1 MYEGGSPFIVPRA
14 ESDNCQK
21 TNSLF
26 IDRTYV
32 RFDWC
37 LLTTR
42 QSPVQCSF
50 SFFKY
55 VLVLL
60 ILFPPQ
66 KQFHLLLPP
75 RRIFF
80 LTCPSTHHPSPPR
93 NTLVSKC
100 NPLSSSSK
108 FSLVADR
115 IILCVQTRFSS
126 LRGFIND
133 PCLLI

>member
-14 ESDNCQK
+14 ESDNRQK

-37 LLTTR
+37 LLRTR
-42 QSPVQCSF
+42 QSPVQCNF

-66 KQFHLLLPP
+66 KTIPPLTPTSKNFFLPFHHPAPPPTTLHLLATPLSRNATPFHPRQNFLLLPTELS
-75 RRIFF
+75 FVYKLDF
-80 LTCPSTHHPSPPR
+80 LR
-93 NTLVSKC
+93 YEGL
-100 NPLSSSSK
+100 
-108 FSLVADR
+108 
-115 IILCVQTRFSS
+115 
-126 LRGFIND
+126 
-133 PCLLI
+133 